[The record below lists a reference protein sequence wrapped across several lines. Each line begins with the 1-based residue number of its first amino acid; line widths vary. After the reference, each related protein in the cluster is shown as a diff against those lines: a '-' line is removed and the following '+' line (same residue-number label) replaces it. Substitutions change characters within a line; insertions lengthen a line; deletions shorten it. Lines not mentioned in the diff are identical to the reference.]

1 VSAKVIFRQVLNPSF
16 GEIDKIVKY
25 IIQESGIDIDK
36 IGNYCLLKIN
46 AMSREVLPGRNTS
59 PWVLE
64 AVLKNLKDKF
74 PHTQFIV
81 GDSDVAGYRQF
92 HEACKN
98 WGYTEIIKKYESK
111 IINLSEDGF
120 IKKSTKNPIFP
131 ILEIPKTILSI
142 DSIVNIPVIKTHVLS
157 GITCCLKNHWGLLS
171 QSRYKYHVQVS
182 EIIAEIN
189 SQIRKTVL
197 NIADGTI
204 CIEGNGPKTGNPKI
218 CSVIFGGVDRVATDS
233 AVLAFMG
240 FSPNLAPHI
249 SLCERKGVGSSK
261 YEIAGDQ
268 FEQNIFEPPNLGKD
282 IVSFIENKLRRIP
295 LLGKLLYSQSIA
307 QVLGLI
313 GTKYNELVWFNLY
326 GKKYRKVIYN
336 TPYEKEF
343 KPLFNNNIKQ
353 RI

>member
-1 VSAKVIFRQVLNPSF
+1 
-16 GEIDKIVKY
+16 
-25 IIQESGIDIDK
+25 
-36 IGNYCLLKIN
+36 
-46 AMSREVLPGRNTS
+46 MSREVLPGRNTS

-74 PHTQFIV
+74 PNTQFIV
-81 GDSDVAGYRQF
+81 GDSDVAGYPQF

-98 WGYTEIIKKYESK
+98 WGYTEIVKKYESK

-120 IKKSTKNPIFP
+120 IKKTTNNPIFP

-157 GITCCLKNHWGLLS
+157 GITGCLKNHWGLLS
-171 QSRYKYHVQVS
+171 RSRYKYHVQVS

-189 SQIRKTVL
+189 AQIRKTVL

-204 CIEGNGPKTGNPKI
+204 CIEGSGPKTGNPKI
-218 CSVIFGGVDRVATDS
+218 CSVIFGGEDRVATDS

-249 SLCERKGVGSSK
+249 SLCERKGLGTSK
-261 YEIAGDQ
+261 FEIVGDQ

-282 IVSFIENKLRRIP
+282 IVSYIENKLRRIP
-295 LLGKLLYSQSIA
+295 LLGKLLYSKSLA

-326 GKKYRKVIYN
+326 GKQYRNVIYN
-336 TPYEKEF
+336 TPYESEF
-343 KPLFNNNIKQ
+343 KKLLNN
-353 RI
+353 